1 MSVPRRFVGAWERE
15 GLDVDGAAVPG
26 IGRALWI
33 EGGGT
38 YVDVRAPGTV
48 ASGTSFGGRSAWR
61 APVFTWHHDL
71 DLHPRPGNT
80 DRGELTLLDDRI
92 IERGSGID
100 GGTAAYEERWRR
112 LPAATALAAIATHS
126 TGLAVRVGDHA
137 ALVFAPPAPRAA
149 GARAWQCADGHWTC
163 VISLGPARDLPAPDG
178 AGWSLTRGWSAARA
192 TR

>member
-15 GLDVDGAAVPG
+15 ALEVGGAPVAG

-38 YVDVRAPGTV
+38 YVDVRAPGSV
-48 ASGTSFGGRSAWR
+48 ASGTSFGGRSTWR

-71 DLHPRPGNT
+71 DLHPRPGT
-80 DRGELTLLDDRI
+80 ADRGELILRDDLI

-100 GGTAAYEERWRR
+100 GGTAEYEERWRR
-112 LPAATALAAIATHS
+112 RPAANVLAAIATHA

-137 ALVFAPPAPRAA
+137 ALVFAPPAPRAP
-149 GARAWQCADGHWTC
+149 GARAWQCRNGDWKC
-163 VISLGPARDLPAPDG
+163 VITLGAEIDCPGPDG
-178 AGWSLTRGWSAARA
+178 SGWSLTRGWSAARP